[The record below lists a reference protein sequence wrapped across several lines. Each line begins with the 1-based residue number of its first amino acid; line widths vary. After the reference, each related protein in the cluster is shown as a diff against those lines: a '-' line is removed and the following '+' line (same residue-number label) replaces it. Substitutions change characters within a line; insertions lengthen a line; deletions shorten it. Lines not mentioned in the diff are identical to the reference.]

1 MERWSSSLG
10 FLLAAIGSAVGIGN
24 IWRFSAVVGQNG
36 GGAYLIPYLLAVF
49 LFALPLMIL
58 EISMGRRFR
67 GTVVSTFRAVR
78 PQFRIM
84 GWFICVIVLLVLSY
98 YLVITG
104 WTMGY
109 ILLTAAG
116 KYESFSAFT
125 GTYLPVFFFI
135 VAALATGLVVSR
147 GIRKGIE
154 RISFLMIPVCFIIL
168 IIMALYGF
176 FLPGFSRGIEFFLTP
191 DFSVLSNPLIWS
203 AAFGQAFFSLSV
215 GQGILLTYGAYTEKD
230 QDIPV
235 LSVIITIADLG
246 VALLAGIVIFP
257 IVFSYGLVP
266 STGAELAFSSLPF
279 AFSRM
284 PGGQFFALAFFTV
297 LFFAALT
304 SAVSMLEVSV
314 AAVRESMGWTRAE
327 SAFLVIAGLILIGL
341 PSALSYSAAGWTF
354 YGVAVLDFMD
364 ETVGTIGLPVTAV
377 ITSVVFSWYLPQE
390 VFEKSI
396 GKKWNAGPVIR
407 PLCRYIIPAVI
418 IVTTGARLIS
428 GIDFGATRL
437 VPGTPY
443 IGTIPQIGWIC
454 VILLLLFVFI
464 YSACRIRGCRLP
476 GWLRYRRES

>member
-1 MERWSSSLG
+1 M
-10 FLLAAIGSAVGIGN
+10 N
-24 IWRFSAVVGQNG
+24 
-36 GGAYLIPYLLAVF
+36 
-49 LFALPLMIL
+49 
-58 EISMGRRFR
+58 
-67 GTVVSTFRAVR
+67 
-78 PQFRIM
+78 
-84 GWFICVIVLLVLSY
+84 ICVIVLLVLSY

-341 PSALSYSAAGWTF
+341 SFCAQLQCSRMDLFTVWRCLISWTRRLARLVCPLQQSSRLSFFMVPAAG
-354 YGVAVLDFMD
+354 
-364 ETVGTIGLPVTAV
+364 GL
-377 ITSVVFSWYLPQE
+377 
-390 VFEKSI
+390 
-396 GKKWNAGPVIR
+396 
-407 PLCRYIIPAVI
+407 
-418 IVTTGARLIS
+418 
-428 GIDFGATRL
+428 
-437 VPGTPY
+437 
-443 IGTIPQIGWIC
+443 
-454 VILLLLFVFI
+454 
-464 YSACRIRGCRLP
+464 
-476 GWLRYRRES
+476 